1 MIEKQR
7 NREKYTFANIN
18 LLGKCNANCYFCLGK
33 DIDELLS
40 LQNQTQIHFS
50 QWKNFDRFLK
60 VCKENDISKLY
71 ITGQNTDAL
80 VYKYFEELVE
90 YLKNEGFLV
99 GIRTNGYLAEQ
110 KLDLINKCNDEIGY
124 SIHSLDPDKN
134 YKIMGH
140 RDFPNWEYIIPNTKP
155 VTRVAIVVNRYNID
169 EFFDLVKYISKF
181 DNVSYI
187 QARRIST
194 DTRYE
199 EMEVDI
205 KLYEELYNK
214 VKNEYPKLRDFY
226 SAEIFEIYGKEVCFW
241 RTVQTTVNSINY
253 FTDGTLS
260 EEYFV
265 VEGYLKNMNK

>member
-1 MIEKQR
+1 MIIKQR

-40 LQNQTQIHFS
+40 LQDQTQLHFS
-50 QWKNFDRFLK
+50 EWKNFERFLN
-60 VCKENDISKLY
+60 VCKENDIKKLY

-80 VYKYFEELVE
+80 IYKYFDELVE
-90 YLKNEGFLV
+90 YLESKGFLV

-110 KLDLINKCNDEIGY
+110 KLDSINKCNDEIGY
-124 SIHSLDPDKN
+124 SIHSLKPEQN

-155 VTRVAIVVNRYNID
+155 VTRVAIVVNRYNVD
-169 EFFDLVKYISKF
+169 DFFDLVKYISKF

-199 EMEVDI
+199 ELEEDI

-214 VKNEYPKLRDFY
+214 VKDKFPKVKDFY

>member
-33 DIDELLS
+33 DIDEILS
-40 LQNQTQIHFS
+40 LQNQTQVHFS
-50 QWKNFDRFLK
+50 EWKNFERFLK
-60 VCKENDISKLY
+60 VCKENNIKKLY
-71 ITGQNTDAL
+71 ITGQNTDSL
-80 VYKYFEELVE
+80 VNKYFEELVE

-124 SIHSLDPDKN
+124 SIHSLDPETN

-155 VTRVAIVVNRYNID
+155 VNRVAIVVNRYNIN

-199 EMEVDI
+199 EMEEDI

-214 VKNEYPKLRDFY
+214 VKREYPKLRDFY

-253 FTDGTLS
+253 FSDGTLS

>member
-40 LQNQTQIHFS
+40 LQNQTQIHFGE
-50 QWKNFDRFLK
+50 WKNFKRFLD
-60 VCKENDISKLY
+60 VCKKNDIKKLY

-80 VYKYFEELVE
+80 IYKYFEELVE

-110 KLDLINKCNDEIGY
+110 KLNLINKCNDEIGY
-124 SIHSLDPDKN
+124 SIHSLNPEKN

-155 VTRVAIVVNRYNID
+155 VTRVAIVVNRYNVD

-199 EMEVDI
+199 EMEEDI

-214 VKNEYPKLRDFY
+214 VKKEFPKLRDFY
-226 SAEIFEIYGKEVCFW
+226 SAEIFEIYEKEVCFW

>member
-40 LQNQTQIHFS
+40 LQNQTQIHFGE
-50 QWKNFDRFLK
+50 WENFKRFLD
-60 VCKENDISKLY
+60 VCKKNDIKKLY

-80 VYKYFEELVE
+80 IYKYFEELVE

-110 KLDLINKCNDEIGY
+110 KLNLINKCNDEIGY
-124 SIHSLDPDKN
+124 SIHSLNPEKN

-155 VTRVAIVVNRYNID
+155 VTRVAIVVNRYNVD
-169 EFFDLVKYISKF
+169 DFFDLVKYISKF

-199 EMEVDI
+199 EMEEDI

-214 VKNEYPKLRDFY
+214 VKKEFPKLRDFY

>member
-33 DIDELLS
+33 DIDEILS
-40 LQNQTQIHFS
+40 LQNQTQVHFS
-50 QWKNFDRFLK
+50 EWKNFERFLK
-60 VCKENDISKLY
+60 VCKENNIKKLY
-71 ITGQNTDAL
+71 ITGQNTDSL

-124 SIHSLDPDKN
+124 SIHSLNPEKN

-194 DTRYE
+194 DTRYA
-199 EMEVDI
+199 EMEEDI

-214 VKNEYPKLRDFY
+214 VKKEYPKLRDFY

-253 FTDGTLS
+253 FSDGTLS